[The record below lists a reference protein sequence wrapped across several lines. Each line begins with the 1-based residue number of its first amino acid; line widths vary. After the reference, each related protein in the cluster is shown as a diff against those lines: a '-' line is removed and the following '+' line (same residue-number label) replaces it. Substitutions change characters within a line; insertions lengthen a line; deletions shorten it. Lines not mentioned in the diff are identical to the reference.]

1 MDDRRLID
9 ILWRDGYHAAA
20 QRMEEL
26 IKGEQTVYLISASY
40 PDLDLVDGD
49 LDIYGYNVGSA
60 VGIYHDEQKADEKL
74 RELSAANAI
83 AVENGESIPI
93 EYSISPWTV
102 Q

>member
-1 MDDRRLID
+1 MDDLKLID

-26 IKGEQTVYLISASY
+26 IKGEQTVYLLSASY
-40 PDLDLVDGD
+40 PELDLVNDEM
-49 LDIYGYNVGSA
+49 DIYGYDVGNVI
-60 VGIYHDEQKADEKL
+60 GIYHDEQKAAEKL

-93 EYSISPWTV
+93 EYSISPWTI